1 MCVQVTLL
9 TPILAAK
16 QRELTYY
23 RQHDG
28 IVKSVGGLIR
38 RARSGLRDPRQRPLN
53 EAGGT
58 FPPHTDPGKMVTSSH
73 YLEAPRRLRAFVRAH
88 ETSLVVLAALVG
100 TISGLVVAA
109 MSAAVE
115 GLHVLLFNLEMG
127 DRLSSQFRIEPLRA
141 LLVPSLGGL
150 LLGVAFLLLLRWRPA
165 REIDPIE
172 ANALHGGRM
181 SFRGSLIVALQT
193 VWSSGVGASVGL
205 EAGYTQ
211 LASGLAASLGR
222 GFHLRRGDQRIMVGC
237 GAAAAIAGAFGAPL
251 AGAFYAFELVIG
263 GYTPASLT
271 PVGVAAV
278 AGYFVA
284 HGIHSDVAGRRRR
297 CGRRC
302 ARARSRHRGVARR
315 PGGAV
320 RHRHHARRG
329 AVRDVAC
336 QDQALAAAA
345 AGAGGPRRRPARPD
359 NAAGDVVGARRAAF
373 CRICFNSAFG
383 ARDHFHPES
392 DCFRHLAGIGFRGGL
407 FFATLFLGAIGGHL
421 FAGGFDAIWP
431 GLNLSP
437 NVYAIIGMSALS
449 ASVIGGPLTMSFI
462 ALELTGN
469 LWLTTAVLVAVIIS
483 TQITR
488 ELFGYSFATWRL
500 HLRGETIR
508 SAADVGWIRDLTVR
522 SLMRRDVATVS
533 ANMAIE
539 EFRDKFPLGSKT
551 QVVAVDGTGRYV
563 GLALVADAHAP
574 DIKAPDGLIGLLHY
588 RDVVLH
594 PGMNIQEAIAVF
606 DAAEAELLAVVDIDG
621 EHRPIGLL
629 TEAHAMRRYAEESEQ
644 RRREVIGDI

>member
-1 MCVQVTLL
+1 M
-9 TPILAAK
+9 IA
-16 QRELTYY
+16 
-23 RQHDG
+23 
-28 IVKSVGGLIR
+28 
-38 RARSGLRDPRQRPLN
+38 
-53 EAGGT
+53 
-58 FPPHTDPGKMVTSSH
+58 SSRH
-73 YLEAPRRLRAFVRAH
+73 FEAPRRLRAFVRAH
-88 ETSLVVLAALVG
+88 ETSLVVLAALIG
-100 TISGLVVAA
+100 TIGGLVVAA
-109 MSAAVE
+109 MGAVVE
-115 GLHVLLFNLEMG
+115 VLHVVLFDLEMG

-150 LLGVAFLLLLRWRPA
+150 LLGLAFLLLQRFRPA
-165 REIDPIE
+165 REVDPIE

-211 LASGLAASLGR
+211 LASGIAASLGR
-222 GFHLRRGDQRIMVGC
+222 GFHLRRADQRMMVGC
-237 GAAAAIAGAFGAPL
+237 GAAAAIAAAFGAPL

-284 HGIHSDVAGRRRR
+284 HGFTELTLGVGIGPVGDVLGRDLAVAALL
-297 CGRRC
+297 GIV
-302 ARARSRHRGVARR
+302 AALVGITIMRGVTLCEMLLSRIRLWPPLR
-315 PGGAV
+315 PALGGLGVGLLALITPQV
-320 RHRHHARRG
+320 MSSGHG
-329 AVRDVAC
+329 ALHFAGFVSIPLQVVATIFLLK
-336 QDQALAAAA
+336 ALASIISL
-345 AGAGGPRRRPARPD
+345 G
-359 NAAGDVVGARRAAF
+359 
-373 CRICFNSAFG
+373 S
-383 ARDHFHPES
+383 
-392 DCFRHLAGIGFRGGL
+392 GFRGGL
-407 FFATLFLGAIGGHL
+407 FFATLFLGALGGHL
-421 FAGGFDAIWP
+421 FAAGFDTVWP

-462 ALELTGN
+462 ALESTSN

-508 SAADVGWIRDLTVR
+508 SAADIGWIRDLTVR
-522 SLMRRDVATVS
+522 SLMRQDLATVD
-533 ANMAIE
+533 AGMGIE
-539 EFRDKFPLGSKT
+539 EFREKFPLGSKT
-551 QVVAVDGTGRYV
+551 QVVAVDGAGRYV
-563 GLALVADAHAP
+563 GLALVADAHTP
-574 DIKAPDGLIGLLHY
+574 DVAAANGLIDLLHY

-606 DAAEAELLAVVDIDG
+606 DAAEAETLVVVDTDG
-621 EHRPIGLL
+621 EHRPIGVLS
-629 TEAHAMRRYAEESEQ
+629 EAHAMRRYAEESEQ
-644 RRREVIGDI
+644 RRREVLGEV

>member
-1 MCVQVTLL
+1 
-9 TPILAAK
+9 
-16 QRELTYY
+16 
-23 RQHDG
+23 
-28 IVKSVGGLIR
+28 
-38 RARSGLRDPRQRPLN
+38 
-53 EAGGT
+53 
-58 FPPHTDPGKMVTSSH
+58 MVTTSRF
-73 YLEAPRRLRAFVRAH
+73 LEAPRRLRAFVRAH

-100 TISGLVVAA
+100 IIGGLVVAA

-115 GLHVLLFNLEMG
+115 AMHVLLFNIEIG
-127 DRLSSQFRIEPLRA
+127 ERLSSQYAIDPLRA

-150 LLGVAFLLLLRWRPA
+150 LLGVAFLLLQRVRPA
-165 REIDPIE
+165 REVDPIE

-181 SFRGSLIVALQT
+181 SFRGSVIVAAQT

-211 LASGLAASLGR
+211 LASGIAASLGR
-222 GFHLRRGDQRIMVGC
+222 GFHLRRADQRIMVGC

-284 HGIHSDVAGRRRR
+284 HFFSVLSLGVGVGPVGDVLGRDLAIAALLGVLAALFGIAIM
-297 CGRRC
+297 
-302 ARARSRHRGVARR
+302 RGVALCETLL
-315 PGGAV
+315 
-320 RHRHHARRG
+320 ARTR
-329 AVRDVAC
+329 
-336 QDQALAAAA
+336 LW
-345 AGAGGPRRRPARPD
+345 PPLRPALGGLGVGLLALIAPQVMSSGHG
-359 NAAGDVVGARRAAF
+359 ALHFAGFVSIPLSVVATIFVLKAIASVISLG
-373 CRICFNSAFG
+373 S
-383 ARDHFHPES
+383 
-392 DCFRHLAGIGFRGGL
+392 GFRGGL
-407 FFATLFLGAIGGHL
+407 FFATLFLGALGGHL

-431 GLNLSP
+431 GFNLSP

-462 ALELTGN
+462 ALESTGN
-469 LWLTTAVLVAVIIS
+469 LWLSTAVLVAVIIS

-508 SAADVGWIRDLTVR
+508 SAADIGWIRDLTVR
-522 SLMRRDVATVS
+522 SLMRQDLATVN
-533 ANMAIE
+533 ANMGIE
-539 EFRDKFPLGSKT
+539 EFREKFPLGSKN
-551 QVVAVDGTGRYV
+551 QVVAVDGSGRYV

-574 DIKAPDGLIGLLHY
+574 DIETAKGLIGLLHF

-606 DAAEAELLAVVDIDG
+606 DAAEAESLAVVDIDG
-621 EHRPIGLL
+621 EHRPIGVLS
-629 TEAHAMRRYAEESEQ
+629 EAHAMRRYAEESEQ
-644 RRREVIGDI
+644 RRREVLGEV